1 MRSSYREVV
10 GLRWVE
16 AQAEGP
22 FASRPRGRLQRA
34 GIRYESVIAKSL
46 KREYPNARVIS
57 GLWLR
62 FEDANGLGWAQ
73 PDILVPE
80 ENLLVECK
88 LSFTAVAEGQIS
100 KLYAPLIERL
110 WGRSPRLVCCC
121 KFARAEG
128 PEAPIA
134 DWSQA
139 RSGLSWLLR

>member
-1 MRSSYREVV
+1 MGSSYREVV

-16 AQAEGP
+16 AREVGP
-22 FASRPRGRLQRA
+22 FSVSPRGRLQRA

-62 FEDANGLGWAQ
+62 FEDDNGLGWAQ
-73 PDILVPE
+73 PDLLVPE

-88 LSFTAVAEGQIS
+88 LSFTREAEGQIS
-100 KLYAPLIERL
+100 KLYAPLVERL

-139 RSGLSWLLR
+139 SPGLSWLLR